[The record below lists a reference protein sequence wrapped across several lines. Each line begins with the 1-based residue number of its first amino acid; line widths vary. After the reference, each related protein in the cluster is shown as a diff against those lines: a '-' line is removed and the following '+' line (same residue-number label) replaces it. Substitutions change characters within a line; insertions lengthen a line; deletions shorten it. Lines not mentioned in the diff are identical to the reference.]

1 MAQINSL
8 LGLPDPQSTLEACT
22 AVLLLC
28 LTELFD
34 GTSRVWKWHL
44 KAASAILKSPGMKPL
59 VQTAEWGFCTN
70 LFHYLDAMS
79 TISRCKPPLIHNGD
93 SLTDLSTVLHRT
105 SIPSTE
111 SDRSTEAIYGIPPT
125 LFDFLGMVNLLAKH
139 RSRRVDELSEIGF
152 RTAAS
157 HLEAQIDD
165 WRIQHDLLGPS
176 TDKDIENSTTAFEWA
191 VRLRLHQIVNGY
203 DPTHDHVQRSVA
215 TILDAILEVPYGSR
229 VEGCLLFPLV
239 IAGASS
245 TGIERRMMVKERL
258 MVMENTLG
266 FGHIK
271 HARQLLETVW
281 GGDNSSEPNW
291 AYVRY
296 NRFPGIVFI

>member
-1 MAQINSL
+1 
-8 LGLPDPQSTLEACT
+8 
-22 AVLLLC
+22 
-28 LTELFD
+28 
-34 GTSRVWKWHL
+34 
-44 KAASAILKSPGMKPL
+44 
-59 VQTAEWGFCTN
+59 
-70 LFHYLDAMS
+70 MS

-93 SLTDLSTVLHRT
+93 SLADLSTVLVWS
-105 SIPSTE
+105 SIPSTG
-111 SDRSTEAIYGIPPT
+111 SDHSTEAIYGIPPT

-157 HLEAQIDD
+157 QIERQIDD
-165 WRIQHDLLGPS
+165 WRIQHDLLGVT
-176 TDKDIENSTTAFEWA
+176 TDKDAESSTTAFEWA

-203 DPTHDHVQRSVA
+203 DPNHDHVQHSVA

-239 IAGASS
+239 IAGASC

-258 MVMENTLG
+258 MVMESTLG

-281 GGDNSSEPNW
+281 RKGDHSKEPNW

-296 NRFPGIVFI
+296 NQFPGIVFI